1 MGTLFGPFSTPGP
14 VTLSTGTQASPE
26 GVGLAGS
33 LTDQYTGLIN
43 QWNQARLL
51 SKPEPVR
58 RMMLLRQKGQG
69 GTFDTEALALEAR
82 LAAARNLNPADF
94 DELIDVYHAGFNA
107 FETLSLRSMNPFGG
121 ASNPMPDLSKPP
133 APASDLTSSGPQPFS
148 EWIAVHAWKAGGID
162 DQYDPLPTDTSDIG
176 ATWSGIAKRTA
187 TAGQYQKK
195 RFLPFGQI
203 QDRWVRIS

>member
-1 MGTLFGPFSTPGP
+1 MIPHLPTSGASPAASGN
-14 VTLSTGTQASPE
+14 QASPE

-43 QWNQARLL
+43 RWNQARLL

-69 GTFDTEALALEAR
+69 GAFDTEALALEAR
-82 LAAARNLNPADF
+82 LAAARNLNPSDY
-94 DELIDVYHAGFNA
+94 DLLIDVYHAGFNA
-107 FETLSLRSMNPFGG
+107 YETLVLRALNPFGG
-121 ASNPMPDLSKPP
+121 ANNPMPDLAHPP

-148 EWIAVHAWKAGGID
+148 EWIAVHAWKDGGID
-162 DQYDPLPTDTSDIG
+162 DQYDPLPTDKSEIG
-176 ATWSGIAKRTA
+176 ATWSGIAKWTP

-203 QDRWVRIS
+203 LDRWVRIG